1 MNIRTITS
9 ALLAVLWLASS
20 VHAEPSLVYEG
31 AAGPGKGSQVWVFDA
46 AAGTVQPREVTVATA
61 DGNDLIIAS
70 GLQPGEEV
78 VAAGVHVLTP
88 GQKVVRFNPAQ

>member
-1 MNIRTITS
+1 
-9 ALLAVLWLASS
+9 
-20 VHAEPSLVYEG
+20 
-31 AAGPGKGSQVWVFDA
+31 
-46 AAGTVQPREVTVATA
+46 VQPRPVTVAGA

-70 GLQPGEEV
+70 GLQPGDEV